1 MPTATLLPVIGKPAP
16 DFSLPSTSGES
27 VTLKQ
32 FKGKKT
38 VVLYFYPE
46 DETPGCT
53 KEACGFRDLTAQF
66 EAAGAVILGVS
77 ANDMETHLRFRT
89 KHKLPFEL
97 LVDADATI
105 SKQYGVW
112 KQKNLYGKKF
122 MGIERT
128 TFVIDKTGRI
138 AQIYPKVKVE
148 GRRRGAGVPHRGLTR
163 SGARAA
169 ARRHGPRRRAP
180 PHGPGSQTTR
190 PGVPAPGSGAV
201 PRGRDEAAR
210 VRAALSHHGARRALG
225 RAADRAGDA
234 VAGLGAR
241 L

>member
-16 DFSLPSTSGES
+16 DFTLPSTSGEPIS
-27 VTLKQ
+27 LRQ

-38 VVLYFYPE
+38 VVLFFYPD

-66 EAAGAVILGVS
+66 EAAGATILGIS
-77 ANDMETHLRFRT
+77 ADDLESHQKFKT
-89 KHKLPFEL
+89 KNKLPYEL
-97 LVDADATI
+97 LYDADAII
-105 SKQYGVW
+105 SKAYGVW

-148 GRRRGAGVPHRGLTR
+148 GHVAEVLAFLT
-163 SGARAA
+163 
-169 ARRHGPRRRAP
+169 
-180 PHGPGSQTTR
+180 
-190 PGVPAPGSGAV
+190 
-201 PRGRDEAAR
+201 EE
-210 VRAALSHHGARRALG
+210 
-225 RAADRAGDA
+225 
-234 VAGLGAR
+234 
-241 L
+241 